1 MIYQPYLSYIR
12 EVIIPKKFVIKRFDK
27 EIKIQYNVIVINYRT
42 GRDP

>member
-12 EVIIPKKFVIKRFDK
+12 EVIIPKEFVIKRFDK